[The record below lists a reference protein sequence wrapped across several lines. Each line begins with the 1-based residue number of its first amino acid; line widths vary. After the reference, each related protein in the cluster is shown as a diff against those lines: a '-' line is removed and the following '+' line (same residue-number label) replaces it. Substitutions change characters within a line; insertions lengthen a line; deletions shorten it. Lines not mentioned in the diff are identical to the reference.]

1 MSKPLLISAT
11 VLLGANLFAL
21 ACAIWFDWNL
31 FEVVLLYWIQA
42 LIIVVFHRRKIRD
55 MIECATQPHLAEWF
69 RANRTPLMQM
79 GMHNAVAGI
88 LGAFWAGVGITLGVT
103 LWNTEG
109 ARVDPLTI
117 LLVSSI
123 FLLSHWWSY
132 RANKESDKR
141 RIVDL
146 NILLL
151 PLFRIILPLQVF
163 LIVMDLDVTSGP
175 VAVAVWMSIKTAAD
189 IGGHVVEHGHTK
201 RIPAT
206 V

>member
-1 MSKPLLISAT
+1 MSKSLLLSAT
-11 VLLGANLFAL
+11 VLLGANLIAL

-42 LIIVVFHRRKIRD
+42 LVIVVFHRRKIGD
-55 MIECATQPHLAEWF
+55 MIEYAMQPRLAEWF
-69 RANRTPLMQM
+69 RANRTPLMQE
-79 GMHNAVAGI
+79 GMHNGVAGI
-88 LGAFWAGVGITLGVT
+88 LGVFWLGVGITLGVAF
-103 LWNTEG
+103 WNTPG
-109 ARVDPLTI
+109 ATVNPLTI
-117 LLVSSI
+117 LLVSCI

-132 RANKESDKR
+132 RSNRESDER

-163 LIVMDLDVTSGP
+163 LVVMDLDVNASP
-175 VAVAVWMSIKTAAD
+175 VAVATWMSIKTAAD

-201 RIPAT
+201 RIPDA